1 MVVYFFIGLTI
12 KKLIMVENLKKE
24 KEKFCIINSKWALI
38 HTEADAVNEDLHSKN
53 EIQEQGNRY
62 DMEMRYT
69 DENEVNKNYEQILKN
84 DIFDEFKK
92 LFKTLIKKMKVLINY

>member
-1 MVVYFFIGLTI
+1 
-12 KKLIMVENLKKE
+12 MVENLKKE

-69 DENEVNKNYEQILKN
+69 DENEVNKNYEQIKKMIFSTNLKN
-84 DIFDEFKK
+84 FLKPWSRK
-92 LFKTLIKKMKVLINY
+92 WKS